1 MIFGGD
7 GWAYDIGY
15 GGLDHVLAMDE
26 DVNVL
31 VVDTEVYSNTGG
43 QSSKATPTG
52 SVAKFAAAGKRT
64 SKKDLGMMAM
74 SYGYVYVAK
83 ACMGANQQQ
92 LVKALAEA
100 EAYKGPS
107 LIIAY
112 APCINH
118 GLKVKEGMGKSQAEA
133 KKAVEAGYWQ
143 LYRYNPEL
151 TAQGKNPF
159 TLDSK
164 PATIPYREFIMG
176 EVRYASLLAQ
186 FPEVADKLF
195 DRAEHE
201 AMDKYEYYKK
211 LNDMQ

>member
-1 MIFGGD
+1 ML
-7 GWAYDIGY
+7 DIKFVRENPDIVKENIKKKFQDSKLELVDEVITLDAENRKTQQEADELRANRNKISKEI
-15 GGLDHVLAMDE
+15 GGLMA
-26 DVNVL
+26 
-31 VVDTEVYSNTGG
+31 
-43 QSSKATPTG
+43 Q
-52 SVAKFAAAGKRT
+52 GK
-64 SKKDLGMMAM
+64 
-74 SYGYVYVAK
+74 
-83 ACMGANQQQ
+83 
-92 LVKALAEA
+92 
-100 EAYKGPS
+100 
-107 LIIAY
+107 
-112 APCINH
+112 
-118 GLKVKEGMGKSQAEA
+118 KEEAEA

-201 AMDKYEYYKK
+201 AKDKYEYYKK